1 VVNRYHILILQI
13 LLIHEY
19 VSLNPFV
26 TSVLFRKTLSWRELL
41 MFKEKEEKLCPIM
54 KTFKMIRLHSKYST
68 GWRPEPFVYSVMFEY
83 VNSRMFCFVR
93 LWFYLARRR

>member
-26 TSVLFRKTLSWRELL
+26 TSVLFRKTLSWRELP

-54 KTFKMIRLHSKYST
+54 KTFKMIRLHSIQPDGVLNLLYILSC
-68 GWRPEPFVYSVMFEY
+68 SNM
-83 VNSRMFCFVR
+83 
-93 LWFYLARRR
+93 